1 MGSETYRSILI
12 NVCGLYDP
20 LGFWTPFT
28 LPARIILQDMSP
40 EARMGRHPAR
50 SSNPSMGDVG
60 RRFVSYGISHHPK
73 MYAAFVSDVHLAPPL
88 RRCKRSRIWSCV
100 IPTAPK
106 QKKILRPHLLLC
118 RVAPIHHLIIPRMEL
133 SAALLGVRLA
143 KMIKRELQLKIDA
156 ETYWSDSST
165 VLRWIY
171 STHCRY
177 HTWVANR
184 VGEILTLTDAKQ
196 SRRVPGVLNPADDCS
211 RGVEAASLAEDN
223 RKWTGPSFLR
233 KSTGSWPA
241 MPEYLSS
248 QNTTPR

>member
-1 MGSETYRSILI
+1 
-12 NVCGLYDP
+12 
-20 LGFWTPFT
+20 
-28 LPARIILQDMSP
+28 MSP

-50 SSNPSMGDVG
+50 SGNPAMGEVG

-73 MYAAFVSDVHLAPPL
+73 MYAAFVSDVHLAPPPPSSMQAKQDTEL
-88 RRCKRSRIWSCV
+88 CHTYCSEAKENF
-100 IPTAPK
+100 TASFVMSK
-106 QKKILRPHLLLC
+106 C
-118 RVAPIHHLIIPRMEL
+118 RVAPIHHLTIPRMEL

-143 KMIKRELQLKIDA
+143 KMIKQELRLRIDD

-196 SRRVPGVLNPADDCS
+196 WRHVPGVLNPADDCS

-223 RKWTGPSFLR
+223 RWWTGPTFLR
-233 KSTGSWPA
+233 QSTGSWPA

-248 QNTTPR
+248 QTTTPR